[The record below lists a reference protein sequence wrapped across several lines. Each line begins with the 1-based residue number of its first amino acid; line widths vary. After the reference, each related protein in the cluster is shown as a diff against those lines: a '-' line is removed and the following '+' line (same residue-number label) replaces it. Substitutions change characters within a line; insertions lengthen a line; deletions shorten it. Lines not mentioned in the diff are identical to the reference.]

1 LQASAERVALMNT
14 GSKDNFQPIANPY
27 IVGNPIREQKMFFG
41 REDDFKFIRQKVT
54 GGKKGG
60 LLVLCGSRRSGK
72 TSILFQI
79 MNGRLGED
87 FFPVLID
94 MQAMTVENDLDF
106 MIKLGRAII
115 EAIGDP
121 GISLE
126 RDFLAKTEG
135 GSLEAFQNLI
145 NKINERLGGKKLILL
160 FDEYEIFETH
170 IGKGLISKDILNLF
184 ANWIEHKQGVFI
196 VFTGSDKLEERK
208 AEYWEHFLG
217 KALHRRISFLTETDT
232 LRLIVEP
239 LADVIQYEPL
249 LPEHIYEL
257 TAGQP
262 FYTQVICQAL
272 VDHLN
277 EVHRYEVTADDLHDV
292 AGQII
297 ENPLPQMI
305 FAWNSLTNIEKL
317 ALSIIGELNSDEI
330 MPVSAEEILAYGKNE
345 KIGLGIDPNTLNETL
360 ERLFHHDI
368 IDKESDENKYTF
380 KMDVWRRWTARMHSI
395 WQVIDEI
402 KGGEGELGEGLEWQK
417 RGKRART
424 LTIAAAIA
432 LIAGSAY
439 MYINDRRSADRAGAV
454 AVDSTRVTI
463 TTEPP
468 NAYVL
473 LDDRRI
479 GQTPLENRTVPAANA
494 VLRIELAGYKPAE
507 GTVMLRPDEPFDT
520 LITLIEQTGG
530 VRVTSAP
537 RGARISLD
545 GERTSFLTPWTFDNL
560 SVNTVHEVRLV
571 MAGYDPLVASVQVYE
586 DSVVASHYD
595 LARSMASVR
604 IESDPP
610 EALIFIDGKPAGK
623 TPEVQR
629 LAHGRHR
636 LRLEREGYATKELTI
651 RVPTPGNEV
660 RSELQKL
667 PPGKLTIK
675 VVPYAE
681 IYIDGALVT
690 QATRHELSLSQGSYT
705 IMLRHPT
712 YGTVTRVVQ
721 VLSDREEELSINMS
735 AEGVVQQ

>member
-1 LQASAERVALMNT
+1 MNSA
-14 GSKDNFQPIANPY
+14 SKDNFQPIANPY
-27 IVGNPIREQKMFFG
+27 IVGNPIREQNMFFG
-41 REDDFKFIRQKVT
+41 RQDDFKFIRQKVT
-54 GGKKGG
+54 GGEKGG

-106 MIKLGRAII
+106 LIKLGRAII

-121 GISLE
+121 GLSLE
-126 RDFLAKTEG
+126 RDFLAKTDS
-135 GSLEAFQNLI
+135 GSSEAFQNLI
-145 NKINERLGGKKLILL
+145 TKINERLGGKKLILL

-170 IGKGLISKDILNLF
+170 NVKGLISTEILNLF

-208 AEYWEHFLG
+208 AEYWEHFLV
-217 KALHRRISFLTETDT
+217 KALHRRISFLTEADT

-249 LPEHIYEL
+249 VPEHIYAL

-277 EVHRYEVTADDLHDV
+277 EVHRYEVTADDLQNV
-292 AGQII
+292 ADQII

-305 FAWNSLTNIEKL
+305 FAWNSLTDIEKL
-317 ALSIIGELNSDEI
+317 ALSIIGELNTDAI
-330 MPVSAEEILAYGKNE
+330 KPVSAEEILAYGKNE
-345 KIGLGIDPNTLNETL
+345 KIGLSIDPNALNETL
-360 ERLFHHDI
+360 ERLFHQDI
-368 IDKESDENKYTF
+368 LEKESDENKYTF
-380 KMDVWRRWTARMHSI
+380 KMDVWRRWAGRMHSI

-402 KGGEGELGEGLEWQK
+402 KAAEGELGEGLEWIQGRK
-417 RGKRART
+417 LTRT
-424 LTIAAAIA
+424 LTIAAAVA
-432 LIAGSAY
+432 LIAGSTWVITRPPA
-439 MYINDRRSADRAGAV
+439 NQPGVSV
-454 AVDSTRVTI
+454 VVDSTRVTI
-463 TTEPP
+463 ATEPP
-468 NAYVL
+468 NAWVL

-479 GQTPLENRTVPAANA
+479 GQTPLGNVVVPAASA

-507 GTVMLRPDEPFDT
+507 GTVVLRPDEPFDT
-520 LITLIEQTGG
+520 LITLIEQSGG
-530 VRVTSAP
+530 IRVTSSP

-545 GERTSFLTPWTFDNL
+545 GKQTDSVTPWTFDNL
-560 SVNTVHEVRLV
+560 SVNSRHEIRLV
-571 MAGYDPLVASVQVYE
+571 MEGYDRRVVSVQVYE
-586 DSVVASHYD
+586 DSVVKSHHD
-595 LARSMASVR
+595 LAKSMANTL
-604 IESDPP
+604 IESDPSG
-610 EALIFIDGKPAGK
+610 ALIFVDGKPAGK
-623 TPEVQR
+623 TPDMYR
-629 LAHGRHR
+629 LVYGRHR
-636 LRLEREGYATKELTI
+636 LRLEMEGYATKNLTI

-681 IYIDGALVT
+681 IFIDGTLVT

-705 IMLRHPT
+705 IVLRHPT
-712 YGTVTRVVQ
+712 YGSVTRVVQ
-721 VLSDREEELSINMS
+721 VLSGGDKELSINMS